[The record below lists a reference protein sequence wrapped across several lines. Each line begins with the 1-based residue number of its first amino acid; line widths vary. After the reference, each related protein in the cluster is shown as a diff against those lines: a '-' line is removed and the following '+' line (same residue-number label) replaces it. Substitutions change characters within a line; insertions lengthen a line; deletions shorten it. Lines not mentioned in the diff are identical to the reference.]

1 METYPLNKEFTMPD
15 VLAYDTPIRPIKPG
29 DTQPA
34 PAGRPPEARP
44 APAAFSFELRKIF
57 AGLLG
62 R

>member
-1 METYPLNKEFTMPD
+1 METYLPNKEFTMPD

-29 DTQPA
+29 DRLPPSDQPA
-34 PAGRPPEARP
+34 PAPPPAR
-44 APAAFSFELRKIF
+44 AAFIDELHKIF

>member
-1 METYPLNKEFTMPD
+1 METYSLNKELTMPE

-29 DTQPA
+29 DAQPA
-34 PAGRPPEARP
+34 PAGRPPAARP
-44 APAAFSFELRKIF
+44 APTAFSDELHKIL